1 MTDPFSNFLLILKAS
16 LLSSG
21 GLGNLPSL
29 HQDLLARHIA
39 TEADFA
45 ASLAVGQISP
55 GPGGLWVVALGYL
68 LAGIPGGV
76 TALVAITI
84 PPLLVIPLGRLH
96 RRFAERPIV
105 RGFTRGI
112 VLTVAA
118 TVPLV
123 FLRILASY
131 GLDISSVAISVGCL
145 AILATR
151 RPPVIVVVAVGALA
165 GIVLLR

>member
-1 MTDPFSNFLLILKAS
+1 MTDPFSAFLLILKAS

-29 HQDLLARHIA
+29 HQDLLARHWA

-68 LAGIPGGV
+68 IAGIPGGV
-76 TALVAITI
+76 SALVAITL
-84 PPLLVIPLGRLH
+84 PPLLVIPMGRLH
-96 RRFAERPIV
+96 RRFAERPLV

-123 FLRILASY
+123 FLRVLASY
-131 GLDISSVAISVGCL
+131 GIDPTTLVVALGCL
-145 AILATR
+145 VLLASR
-151 RPPVIVVVAVGALA
+151 RLPVIAVVFVGAIA
-165 GIVLLR
+165 GLVLLR

>member
-1 MTDPFSNFLLILKAS
+1 VTDIVVAFLLILKAS

-29 HQDLLARHIA
+29 HQDLLARRWA
-39 TEADFA
+39 TNADFA

-76 TALVAITI
+76 AALIAITL
-84 PPLLVIPLGRLH
+84 PPLLVIPIGRLH
-96 RRFAERPIV
+96 RRFAERPLV

-112 VLTVAA
+112 ILTVAA

-131 GLDISSVAISVGCL
+131 GIDPATLAVALGCFAL
-145 AILATR
+145 LATR
-151 RPPVIVVVAVGALA
+151 RLPVIVVVVVGAIA
-165 GIVLLR
+165 GLVLLR

>member
-1 MTDPFSNFLLILKAS
+1 VTDPFSNFLLILKAS

-29 HQDLLARHIA
+29 HQDLIARHVA
-39 TEADFA
+39 TEAEFA

-84 PPLLVIPLGRLH
+84 PPLLVIPLGKLH

-112 VLTVAA
+112 ILAVAA

-131 GLDISSVAISVGCL
+131 GLDVTSVAISIACFGL
-145 AILATR
+145 LLTR
-151 RPPVIVVVAVGALA
+151 RLPVIAVVAVGAAA
-165 GIVLLR
+165 GLVLLR

>member
-1 MTDPFSNFLLILKAS
+1 MTDPFSAFLFILKAS

-29 HQDLLARHIA
+29 HQDLLSRGWA
-39 TEADFA
+39 TNTDFA

-68 LAGIPGGV
+68 LAGIPGGIA
-76 TALVAITI
+76 ALVAITL
-84 PPLLVIPLGRLH
+84 PPLLVIPIGRLH

-112 VLTVAA
+112 ILAVAA

-131 GLDISSVAISVGCL
+131 GINPATLGIALGCFALL
-145 AILATR
+145 ASR
-151 RPPVIVVVAVGALA
+151 RLPVIAVVTVGAVGGL
-165 GIVLLR
+165 ILLR

>member
-1 MTDPFSNFLLILKAS
+1 MTDAFSAFLLILKAS

-29 HQDLLARHIA
+29 HQDLLARGWA
-39 TEADFA
+39 TNADFA
-45 ASLAVGQISP
+45 AALAVGQISP

-68 LAGIPGGV
+68 LAGVPGGLS
-76 TALVAITI
+76 ALVAITL

-96 RRFAERPIV
+96 RRFAERPLV

-131 GLDISSVAISVGCL
+131 GIDPRTLAIALGCL
-145 AILATR
+145 ALLATR
-151 RPPVIVVVAVGALA
+151 RLPVIVVVTVGALA
-165 GIVLLR
+165 GLILLR